1 MADHMSR
8 AEMEAVIKSG
18 GTVYHE
24 GKLYASVAAL
34 PSPGE
39 LEGVEGLKT
48 EEAELEARL
57 KATKERRAAAE
68 RSAADA
74 EKAQAAAAKKAA
86 ADEADEDDEKAPA
99 KKSAHK

>member
-8 AEMEAVIKSG
+8 AEMEARIKAG
-18 GTVYHE
+18 YTVEHKGVFYSTVE
-24 GKLYASVAAL
+24 SL